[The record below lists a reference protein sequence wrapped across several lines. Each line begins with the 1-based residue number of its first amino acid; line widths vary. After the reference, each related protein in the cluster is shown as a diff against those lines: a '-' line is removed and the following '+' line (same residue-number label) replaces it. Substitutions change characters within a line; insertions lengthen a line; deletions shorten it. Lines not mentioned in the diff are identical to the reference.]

1 MKSSFK
7 LGRILG
13 IEIGIHVSW
22 LIIFALL
29 SWSLAVA
36 YYPAI
41 DENISPL
48 TAWVLGITSCLLL
61 FGSVLAHELGHS
73 IVAIR
78 HGIPVKSITLF
89 IFGGV
94 SNLTK
99 EPDNPG
105 AEFRMAISGPAV
117 SIILALVFWAFQAV
131 FSALDATLASGV
143 FLYLAQINAMLAIFN
158 LIPGFPLDGGRVLR
172 AIIWNASNSIKKATR
187 IAARVGLGFAYLL
200 IFGGIAIAF
209 LGIGISGLWLA
220 LIGWFM
226 ATAAQGSYQQT
237 VISEILSAVNVSRV
251 MRREFKTIDPDKTLY
266 QTLHE
271 YILPLNQRALPVF
284 ENGQLTGLISLSDIK
299 KIPTDKLGQTYVRQ
313 VMTPLEKL
321 QTVAP
326 EENLSSVVNTL
337 QSKDINQLPVL
348 SDGKLVGIISR
359 TSLIEYLQMR
369 QEMET
374 KQPDV
379 KQ

>member
-13 IEIGIHVSW
+13 IEIGIHASW

-41 DENISPL
+41 DNQISPFTGWAL
-48 TAWVLGITSCLLL
+48 GVLSCLLL

-73 IVAIR
+73 VIAIR
-78 HGIPVKSITLF
+78 QGIPVKSIVLF

-105 AEFRMAISGPAV
+105 AEFRIAISGPAV
-117 SIILALVFWAFQAV
+117 SIVLSLVFWLFQSV
-131 FSALDATLASGV
+131 FAALNITLTSGV

-158 LIPGFPLDGGRVLR
+158 LTPGFPLDGGRILR
-172 AIIWNASNSIKKATR
+172 AIIWNTSKNLRKATL
-187 IAARVGLGFAYLL
+187 ISARVGLVFAYLL
-200 IFGGIAIAF
+200 IFGGITAAF

-226 ATAAQGSYQQT
+226 ATTAQGSYQQT

-299 KIPTDKLGQTYVRQ
+299 KIPADKLGQTSVRQ
-313 VMTPLEKL
+313 VMTPFEKL
-321 QTVAP
+321 KTVNP
-326 EENLSSVVNTL
+326 EEHLGNVINML

-374 KQPDV
+374 NQPDV